1 MATTKEKINNVTER
15 KDQVKDNVKKIHDGL
30 IKTSEDV
37 LTGTIKAGE
46 KWQGLVAQTIKKS
59 EPIAEKNIDIIF
71 DTAERIKGGVENSA
85 SRVKDLLGMENTLF
99 SNIKE
104 RITNNDLYKRF
115 IGEVEDIVEEVS
127 DAPIVKKAK
136 KVAVKAKVEVED
148 AIEDIKEDVT
158 EVAQTIKEKVS
169 EITNTTAVKTD
180 LKVIN
185 GIGPKLEQILND
197 AGINNYTDLT
207 KASKK
212 DLQNILDQAGPRYRM
227 HNPEDWKA
235 QAKLAL

>member
-1 MATTKEKINNVTER
+1 MTKEEIPCFIEQPKVNII
-15 KDQVKDNVKKIHDGL
+15 D
-30 IKTSEDV
+30 EDY
-37 LTGTIKAGE
+37 
-46 KWQGLVAQTIKKS
+46 
-59 EPIAEKNIDIIF
+59 ID
-71 DTAERIKGGVENSA
+71 
-85 SRVKDLLGMENTLF
+85 L
-99 SNIKE
+99 
-104 RITNNDLYKRF
+104 
-115 IGEVEDIVEEVS
+115 
-127 DAPIVKKAK
+127 
-136 KVAVKAKVEVED
+136 
-148 AIEDIKEDVT
+148 EDIKEDVT

-212 DLQNILDQAGPRYRM
+212 DLQNILDQSGPKYRM

-235 QAKLAL
+235 QAKLALKK